1 MHKAGLVIRPLAEHD
16 VAAWAPMRAQ
26 LWPEADASELAREA
40 AAFLAAPAET
50 ALIDAVF
57 VADRLG
63 EVIGFLELAV
73 RAFSDGCDSMPV
85 PHVEGWYVSGSERSR
100 GVGRALIAAAA
111 NWARERGFTEL
122 ASDTEVSN
130 ERSQHAHTACG
141 FEEVDRL
148 VKYRMRLTD
157 APQSSRELRGPTN
170 RPAF

>member
-1 MHKAGLVIRPLAEHD
+1 MAAAPVVRRLVEHD
-16 VAAWAPMRAQ
+16 LAAWASMRAQ
-26 LWPEADASELAREA
+26 LWPEADAAELAREA

-85 PHVEGWYVSGSERSR
+85 PHVEGWYVSGSQRGR
-100 GVGRALIAAAA
+100 GVGRALVAAAA
-111 NWARERGFTEL
+111 DWARERGFTEL

-130 ERSQHAHTACG
+130 ERSQHAHAACG

-148 VKYRMRLTD
+148 VKYRMRIVHV
-157 APQSSRELRGPTN
+157 PSGSRGLRGSTN
-170 RPAF
+170 RPES